1 MFGAISNIHIEYITP
16 YEIYNQMDNQ
26 FKWAKNLDH
35 KRLENVLD
43 LEYTTF
49 LVQSFYSIIKTDFK
63 KIM

>member
-16 YEIYNQMDNQ
+16 YKIYNQMDNQ

-63 KIM
+63 KLM

>member
-1 MFGAISNIHIEYITP
+1 
-16 YEIYNQMDNQ
+16 MDNQ